1 MDNNATIAQRIN
13 DCAKAKGVSVRKML
27 QDLGL
32 NQNYVS
38 QLRRATN
45 SPTRNINLIADYL
58 GVTTDY
64 LLNGDESPADGEQ
77 IDPRYIQLVE
87 AVRKMTPDQV
97 DAWLAILE
105 RQGDQ

>member
-58 GVTTDY
+58 GVTADY
-64 LLNGDESPADGEQ
+64 LLNGDSSPADGEQ
-77 IDPRYIQLVE
+77 VDERYIRLVN
-87 AVRKMTPDQV
+87 AVRGLSPEQV
-97 DAWLAILE
+97 DAWLALLE
-105 RQGDQ
+105 QGGQ